1 MNTNDFGNRLKEVM
15 NLRGIKQI
23 ELAEKTGIS
32 RGALSSYISGRWEA
46 KSNNLYKLA
55 YALNVSPA
63 WLLGLDSTMKQN
75 TSNNHI
81 IGARIIEA
89 RKAKNITAKELADKI
104 HVAASTISRY
114 ENGEINKIKMPV
126 IDAIARALNVNPMW
140 ILGKSKYP
148 DKNDTIKYMKT
159 NELIAARRKELGMT
173 LEEVAQTVGVGK
185 STVKK
190 WESGYIKNMRR
201 DKMALLAKALKLSP
215 LDLLSDEVPTDKQ
228 SIHCLPE
235 LTKSDEREIESD
247 LEDMMNAVASAAY
260 DNKEEMEDAEAFKA
274 TIKAAMIQAKK
285 IAKKK
290 YTPKKYR
297 KG

>member
-75 TSNNHI
+75 TSNNRI

-114 ENGEINKIKMPV
+114 EKGEINKIKMPI
-126 IDAIARALNVNPMW
+126 IDAIARALDVNPMW

-148 DKNDTIKYMKT
+148 DKNDMIKSW
-159 NELIAARRKELGMT
+159 NIPLPDGAFRP
-173 LEEVAQTVGVGK
+173 
-185 STVKK
+185 
-190 WESGYIKNMRR
+190 
-201 DKMALLAKALKLSP
+201 ALKRVPMLGYAAAGEP
-215 LDLLSDEVPTDKQ
+215 LENLDGQDTYYVETDSKYHVDFCITVRGDSMINAGINDGDIVFVRRQPEVENGQVACVEIERSKVCIKRFYKTDNGVMLVSENPKYAPLQFNETNCDDFRILGLAVIKQ
-228 SIHCLPE
+228 SEIH
-235 LTKSDEREIESD
+235 
-247 LEDMMNAVASAAY
+247 
-260 DNKEEMEDAEAFKA
+260 
-274 TIKAAMIQAKK
+274 
-285 IAKKK
+285 
-290 YTPKKYR
+290 
-297 KG
+297 